1 MVGTILMAVFG
12 IFLVAMAFLYIVSRR
27 NEQARGSRVDHFP
40 AKANGGK
47 VALLVYQPSALGKA
61 MDRLIE
67 RMTDRLLSAGF
78 SVDRTVAGPHVPVIE
93 GEYDLMLFGSSVYM
107 GQLSQLLLQN
117 LDEIIERQAVVGLFS
132 LGLRQDDDSELTMA
146 TTLPGVNPDSVMK
159 FFSGDPAQA
168 DKLGDW
174 LAELIYRVGQED
186 EPVGSVSDKT

>member
-1 MVGTILMAVFG
+1 MKKL
-12 IFLVAMAFLYIVSRR
+12 
-27 NEQARGSRVDHFP
+27 
-40 AKANGGK
+40 
-47 VALLVYQPSALGKA
+47 
-61 MDRLIE
+61 
-67 RMTDRLLSAGF
+67 
-78 SVDRTVAGPHVPVIE
+78 
-93 GEYDLMLFGSSVYM
+93 
-107 GQLSQLLLQN
+107 QLLLQN

-132 LGLRQDDDSELTMA
+132 LGLRQDDDSELTKA